1 MTKVLITGSSGFIG
15 HHLALRLLDEGC
27 KVTGVDAMTP
37 VAVKGLKDARLAR
50 LTNRSDF
57 RHIQGR
63 IEDPPVL
70 RDAFESTK
78 PDIVV
83 HLAAEAGVRP
93 SIEDPRK
100 YMEANIKGTFE
111 LLEAMRAH
119 PPKHS
124 LLASTSSAYGAVT
137 DMPYHEGLRADWP
150 VSPYAA
156 TKKSTEVLAHAYAHI
171 WDLPI
176 TMFRFF
182 TVYGPWG
189 RPDMAY
195 WLFAKAIL
203 EDRPI
208 KVFNHGKMSRDF
220 VFIDDLVEAIRR
232 LIDTIPGQTPPVE
245 GDSLSPVAP
254 WRLVNIGKSDPDTLM
269 EFIEAIESALD
280 REAIKNFDDMQ
291 AGDVPDT
298 WADASL
304 LKALTGYLPDTPLTK
319 GIPVFT
325 DWLKGQ
331 NSTGSDPFE
340 PHRPTDT

>member
-1 MTKVLITGSSGFIG
+1 MTSALITGSSGFIG
-15 HHLALRLLDEGC
+15 HHLALRLLSEGWE
-27 KVTGVDAMTP
+27 VTGVDAMTQISEP
-37 VAVKGLKDARLAR
+37 RLKEARLER
-50 LTNRSDF
+50 LTGQAGF
-57 RHIQGR
+57 THIEGR
-63 IEDPPVL
+63 VEAEGL
-70 RDAFESTK
+70 LMEAFEASK
-78 PDIVV
+78 PDIVI

-93 SIEDPRK
+93 SIEDPRR

-111 LLEAMRAH
+111 LLEAMRTH

-124 LLASTSSAYGAVT
+124 LLASTSSAYGALT
-137 DMPYHEGLRADWP
+137 DMPYRETMRADWP

-156 TKKSTEVLAHAYAHI
+156 TKKSTETLAHAYAHI

-232 LIDTIPGQTPPVE
+232 LCDTIPGQGPAVD

-254 WRLVNIGKSDPDTLM
+254 WRVINIGKSDPDTLM
-269 EFIEAIESALD
+269 AFIEAIEAALG
-280 REAIKNFDDMQ
+280 REAVKDFQDMQ
-291 AGDVPDT
+291 AGDVKDT
-298 WADASL
+298 WAEASL
-304 LKALTGYLPDTPLTK
+304 LQDLTGYLPATSLID
-319 GIPVFT
+319 GIPKFT
-325 DWLKGQ
+325 DWLKGW
-331 NSTGSDPFE
+331 NG
-340 PHRPTDT
+340 